1 MGSVVARGLVSLR
14 KIFLPTKF
22 SCPHSGARGRG
33 GEEDFMGRAQPWAG
47 CLLGKKMGG
56 KRWGLLCSAF
66 FTRKIFRAADRRDY
80 AREKSGVP
88 QRFAS
93 WRNLLA
99 VSSSDRAYKE
109 SPGRVSDRTRS
120 PDLGLGRRLLAHS
133 THWKRRRTRCV
144 PTSSSRV
151 CSVSHLRC
159 PESAGNFSHQPIRRD
174 RAAAVPDFSHR
185 FRTPQIRKRDVCRH
199 HHRAFAR
206 SAICGALNLREISA
220 TSAFAE
226 IAPPPFRMSP
236 TDSGLRRLGKGR

>member
-1 MGSVVARGLVSLR
+1 
-14 KIFLPTKF
+14 
-22 SCPHSGARGRG
+22 
-33 GEEDFMGRAQPWAG
+33 MGRAQPWAG

-120 PDLGLGRRLLAHS
+120 PDLGLGRRLL
-133 THWKRRRTRCV
+133 
-144 PTSSSRV
+144 SR
-151 CSVSHLRC
+151 SHTVETAKNPYPRVLAVRAQT
-159 PESAGNFSHQPIRRD
+159 PFSG
-174 RAAAVPDFSHR
+174 S
-185 FRTPQIRKRDVCRH
+185 
-199 HHRAFAR
+199 
-206 SAICGALNLREISA
+206 
-220 TSAFAE
+220 
-226 IAPPPFRMSP
+226 
-236 TDSGLRRLGKGR
+236 